1 MGLMVTR
8 KEREG
13 LSLTFQGVE
22 IAKIVVS
29 RTRRKECKLLIVAS
43 EDIKIARCVVEKD
56 EHIVLG
62 EGEEFNR

>member
-22 IAKIVVS
+22 IAKIVIS
-29 RTRRKECKLLIVAS
+29 QTRRKECKLLIVAS
-43 EDIKIARCVVEKD
+43 EDIKIVRCVVEKD